1 MGQAADQINVTLIPI
16 TVGDLLAIETDWRAL
31 EVNAQCHYFL
41 TWDWL
46 GAWVKQS
53 RGNCYLL
60 KATVAERVVGL
71 SFIFANTRRV
81 FKCYG
86 ISQWWLNRTGIE
98 QYDQAWLEYNDF
110 LIEQTVYA
118 EVKQAML
125 SFIATDNSWDE
136 FIIGMTDTKTE
147 QAFNVLSRHK
157 RMLIEDIGYDLKL
170 STIANN
176 HLSDIVSRNTR
187 QKINQTKKLLKQ
199 YGQVNFS
206 VLTTTEEKL
215 NALPSLKTF
224 HINKW
229 SSTPTP
235 SGFNFVPFSNS
246 FLQQI
251 QANTADIIQLSL
263 NAQPIG
269 FLVCYRFKDR
279 VYFYLSALTDQYSG
293 KIKLGLYMHNF
304 AIDYY
309 QAKGLDYYDFLN
321 GRGQYK
327 QSLTNNSYQQNMCCY
342 AKSNVVLL
350 CEYRLRTLKS
360 SLTNHLL

>member
-1 MGQAADQINVTLIPI
+1 MGNIHIDVKLEKTSITDLSEVAA
-16 TVGDLLAIETDWRAL
+16 DWRAT

-46 GAWVKQS
+46 GAWVKQCQ
-53 RGNCYLL
+53 GDCYLL
-60 KATVAERVVGL
+60 KATIDKRVVGL

-81 FKCYG
+81 FKCYT
-86 ISQWWLNRTGIE
+86 IRQWWLNRTGIE

-118 EVKQAML
+118 EVKHAML
-125 SFIATDNSWDE
+125 SFIAASSDWDE
-136 FIIGMTDTKTE
+136 FIIGMTDNKTE
-147 QAFNVLSRHK
+147 KSFNVLSQHK
-157 RMLIEDIGYDLKL
+157 RLLIEDMGYDVQF
-170 STIANN
+170 SQIANS

-187 QKINQTKKLLKQ
+187 QKINQTKRLLEQ
-199 YGQVNFS
+199 QGEVVFT
-206 VLTTTEEKL
+206 VLTTAAEKL

-251 QANTADIIQLSL
+251 QANSADIIQLSL

-269 FLVCYRFKDR
+269 FLVCYRFKGR

-304 AIDYY
+304 AIEHYHA
-309 QAKGLDYYDFLN
+309 QGLDYYDFLN
-321 GRGQYK
+321 GHAQYK
-327 QSLTNNSYQQNMCCY
+327 KSLTNHSYQQNMCCY
-342 AKSNVVLL
+342 AKNNAALL
-350 CEYRLRTLKS
+350 GEYALRKLKHK
-360 SLTNHLL
+360 LANI